1 MTNEP
6 SSPPLILVADDEKF
20 IRLQLKYMMEKEGYQ
35 VEEVE
40 DGSQCIEAFIRLHP
54 DIVLLDAKMPV
65 MDGFTCCA
73 KLQTLPEFDQTPIL
87 MITSLD
93 DQQSVDLA
101 FQAGAADY
109 VTKPIHFA
117 VLRQRVRRLLQ
128 QRIQSRQIALLMAK
142 LQQAN
147 QELERLVS
155 IDGLTQVANRR
166 HFDQYLEQ
174 QWLKLTQEQAP
185 LSLILCDI
193 DFFKCYNDTYGHQ
206 AGDDCLRTAAQV
218 MSQAV
223 KRPGNMVA
231 RYGGEEFAI
240 ILPNTTLEEATQI
253 AQSIREAVAA
263 LQVPHSGSK
272 GYQYLTLSLGVAST
286 IPQAANAANSLIAE
300 ADQAL
305 YQAKAEGRNR
315 VV

>member
-1 MTNEP
+1 MINQP

-40 DGSQCIEAFIRLHP
+40 DGAQCIEAFIRLHP

-73 KLQTLPEFDQTPIL
+73 KLQSLPEFDQTPVL

-117 VLRQRVRRLLQ
+117 VLRQRVRRLFQ
-128 QRIQSRQIALLMAK
+128 QRIQSRQISLLMAK

-166 HFDQYLEQ
+166 HFDEYLEQ
-174 QWLKLTQEQAP
+174 QWLQLTQEQVP

-206 AGDDCLRTAAQV
+206 AGDDCLRTVAHV
-218 MSQAV
+218 MSQVV
-223 KRPGNMVA
+223 KRPGDRVA

-253 AQSIREAVAA
+253 AQTIREAVAA
-263 LQVPHSGSK
+263 LQVPHSGSQRYK
-272 GYQYLTLSLGVAST
+272 HLTLSLGVATT
-286 IPQAANAANSLIAE
+286 IPQAANTANSLIAE

-305 YQAKAEGRNR
+305 YQAKAKGRNR